1 MFRPGNGAATL
12 PRMSSRTTSARI
24 EAAIGQLLRRSTRT
38 HLYDNMVAGL
48 DGVDATTYPV
58 LSGIARWQPISA
70 TNLALEI
77 GIDRTAT
84 TRYASRLQQAG
95 LVDRVPDPADARATL
110 LRLTPAGDQVV
121 ETMRDRLV
129 GHLEAATADW
139 PDEEAQRFAVSLER
153 LVDTLSRR

>member
-1 MFRPGNGAATL
+1 VSL
-12 PRMSSRTTSARI
+12 TTSARI
-24 EAAIGQLLRRSTRT
+24 EAAIGQLLRRSTRA
-38 HLYDNMVAGL
+38 HLYQSMVDGL

-58 LSGIARWQPISA
+58 LSGVARWQPVSA

-95 LVDRVPDPADARATL
+95 LIDRVPDPTDARATL
-110 LRLTPAGDQVV
+110 IRLTPDGERIAA
-121 ETMRDRLV
+121 TMRERLV
-129 GHLEAATADW
+129 EHLETATADW
-139 PDEEAQRFAVSLER
+139 PESQAQQFAVSLER

>member
-1 MFRPGNGAATL
+1 
-12 PRMSSRTTSARI
+12 MSSRIISARI
-24 EAAIGQLLRRSTRT
+24 EASIGQLLRRSTRA

-48 DGVDATTYPV
+48 DGVDSTTYPV
-58 LSGIARWQPISA
+58 LSGVARWQPISA
-70 TNLALEI
+70 TNLAQEI

-84 TRYASRLQQAG
+84 TRYASRLQLSG
-95 LVDRVPDPADARATL
+95 LLDRVPDPADARATL
-110 LRLTPAGDQVV
+110 LRLTPAGEQVV

-139 PDEEAQRFAVSLER
+139 PDAEAQQFAESLER

>member
-1 MFRPGNGAATL
+1 
-12 PRMSSRTTSARI
+12 
-24 EAAIGQLLRRSTRT
+24 
-38 HLYDNMVAGL
+38 MVAGL
-48 DGVDATTYPV
+48 DGVDSTTYPV
-58 LSGIARWQPISA
+58 LSGVARWQPISA
-70 TNLALEI
+70 TNLAQEI

-110 LRLTPAGDQVV
+110 LRLTPGGEQIV
-121 ETMRDRLV
+121 ETMRSRLV

-139 PDEEAQRFAVSLER
+139 PDDEAQQFASSLER